1 MDRPRIN
8 TREIVN
14 DILSGLDD
22 TALMEK
28 YGLSSKGLESLINK
42 LVGSGLLRRSSY
54 QKTRGNQKQRISGR
68 QFLADIASGMNESQ
82 LMKKYRLSRERLQ
95 RVCSILLTARNSAEN
110 EFQEEILID
119 RTTVVEANVR
129 QIQRYYPDFEVP
141 IYESI
146 SPEIQGRVR
155 DITEEGVGV
164 VGIEAS
170 VYEVKTFVV
179 LGDPFGEV
187 GPFEF
192 QAECRWAK
200 TNDGFQ
206 GNVSGYRIVDISED
220 DLRLLRKLIHLIAL
234 RA

>member
-1 MDRPRIN
+1 MDRQRIS

-14 DILSGLDD
+14 DVLSGVDD

-28 YGLSSKGLESLINK
+28 YRLSSKGLESLINK
-42 LVGSGLLRRSSY
+42 LVGSGLLRRPSPGGN
-54 QKTRGNQKQRISGR
+54 RGDQRQRINGR
-68 QFLADIASGMNESQ
+68 QFVADVTSGMNESG
-82 LMKKYRLSRERLQ
+82 LMRKYGLSRKRLQ
-95 RVCSILLTARNSAEN
+95 RVCSELLAARNRTAK
-110 EFQEEILID
+110 EFQEEIPID
-119 RTTVVEANVR
+119 RSTVVEANVR

-146 SPEIQGRVR
+146 SPEIHGRVR

-164 VGIEAS
+164 VGIEAT
-170 VYEVKTFVV
+170 VYEIKTFVV

-192 QAECRWAK
+192 EAECRWAK
-200 TNDGFQ
+200 PNDGDRR
-206 GNVSGYRIVDISED
+206 NVSGYRIVDISEA
-220 DLRLLRKLIHLIAL
+220 DLGQLRKLIHLIAL